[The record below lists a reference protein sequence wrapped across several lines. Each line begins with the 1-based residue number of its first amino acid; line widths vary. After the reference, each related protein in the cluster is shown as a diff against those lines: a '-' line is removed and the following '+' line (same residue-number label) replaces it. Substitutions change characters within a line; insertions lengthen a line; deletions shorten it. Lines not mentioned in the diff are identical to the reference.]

1 MEKALSEKAD
11 KAIELLRA
19 GERLALAMNP
29 EDGYYL
35 AFSGGKDSQVLYD
48 LAVQAGVKFKAW
60 YSVTGNDAPDNVYFI
75 RDYYPGVVF
84 VHPKEKFIKLVEK
97 KGMPTINKRFCCDR
111 LKERIGAGNVVLTGV
126 RAEESRKRAGYAQVM
141 IHSRRVEHQGTD
153 LGRDETWLEQ
163 TQHDCI
169 KGRDRVM
176 VYPLLEW
183 TAEDIWNY
191 IKALRLPVN
200 PLYEAC
206 GRVGCMFC
214 PFSSDAQL
222 DYYERHYPKFKKT
235 IIAALGKNLAKREQ
249 SPFRDAE
256 QLYRWWRSKKTV
268 ERFMAEE
275 EIREANQNPMN
286 M

>member
-1 MEKALSEKAD
+1 MAKVLLNKVDE
-11 KAIELLRA
+11 AIDLLRA
-19 GERLALAMNP
+19 GERLALSMNP

-48 LAVQAGVKFKAW
+48 LAVHAGVKFKAW

-75 RDYYPGVVF
+75 RENYPGVSF

-97 KGMPTINKRFCCDR
+97 KGMPTINRRFCCDR

-153 LGRDETWLEQ
+153 QGRNVSWLEQ
-163 TQHDCI
+163 TEHQCI
-169 KGRDRVM
+169 KGKDRVM
-176 VYPLLEW
+176 VHPLLEF

-191 IKALRLPVN
+191 IDMRRLPIN
-200 PLYEAC
+200 PLYEKC

-214 PFSSDAQL
+214 PFTSDAQL
-222 DYYERHYPKFKKT
+222 DFYEKRYPLFKKS
-235 IIAALGKNLAKREQ
+235 ILAALEKNLTRRKQ
-249 SPFRDAE
+249 SPFRNAA

-268 ERFMAEE
+268 EKFLSEE
-275 EIREANQNPMN
+275 N
-286 M
+286 MLAYASNKS

>member
-1 MEKALSEKAD
+1 MEQLLLDKVSE
-11 KAIELLRA
+11 AIGLLRA

-29 EDGYYL
+29 DDGYYL
-35 AFSGGKDSQVLYD
+35 AFSGGKDSQVLYG

-75 RDYYPGVVF
+75 RRNYPGVEF
-84 VHPKEKFIKLVEK
+84 IHPKEKFIKLVEK
-97 KGMPTINKRFCCDR
+97 KGMPTIDRRFCCER

-153 LGRDETWLEQ
+153 LGRDVEWLEQ

-191 IKALRLPVN
+191 IKALELPIN

-222 DYYERHYPKFKKT
+222 DYYERRYPHFKES
-235 IIAALGKNLAKREQ
+235 IIAALGRNLAKRGQ
-249 SPFRDAE
+249 SPFSNAA

-268 ERFMAEE
+268 ERFLAEE
-275 EIREANQNPMN
+275 SMK
-286 M
+286 

>member
-1 MEKALSEKAD
+1 MGELVLD
-11 KAIELLRA
+11 KVNRAIDLLRA

-48 LAVQAGVKFKAW
+48 LAVQADVKFKAW
-60 YSVTGNDAPDNVYFI
+60 YSVTGNDAPHNVYFI
-75 RDYYPGVVF
+75 RDYYPGVEF

-97 KGMPTINKRFCCDR
+97 KGMPTINRRFCCDR

-126 RAEESRKRAGYAQVM
+126 RAEESQKRAQYAEVM

-163 TQHDCI
+163 TEHNCI
-169 KGRDRVM
+169 KGKDRVM
-176 VYPLLEW
+176 VHPLLDF

-191 IKALRLPVN
+191 IKARHLPIN
-200 PLYEAC
+200 PLYKAC

-214 PFSSDAQL
+214 PFSSDAQI
-222 DYYERHYPKFKKT
+222 DFYERHYPHIKMAL
-235 IIAALGKNLAKREQ
+235 IAALEKNLARREHSQ
-249 SPFRDAE
+249 FRDAE

-268 ERFMAEE
+268 ERFLAEE
-275 EIREANQNPMN
+275 NGL
-286 M
+286 

>member
-1 MEKALSEKAD
+1 MEEALFDKVT
-11 KAIELLRA
+11 KAIKLLRA

-75 RDYYPGVVF
+75 RDYYPSVEF
-84 VHPKEKFIKLVEK
+84 YHPKKKFVKLVEE
-97 KGMPTINKRFCCDR
+97 KGMPTINRRYCCER

-126 RAEESRKRAGYAQVM
+126 RAEESRKRAEYAQVM
-141 IHSRRVEHQGTD
+141 IHSRRVEHQGTAP
-153 LGRDETWLEQ
+153 GRNVSWLEQ
-163 TQHDCI
+163 TEHDCI
-169 KGRDRVM
+169 KGQDRVM
-176 VYPLLEW
+176 VYPLLEF

-191 IKALRLPVN
+191 IDLHQLPVN
-200 PLYEAC
+200 PLYEVC

-222 DYYERHYPKFKKT
+222 DYYERHYPRFKKS
-235 IIAALGKNLAKREQ
+235 IIAALDKNMNHRAESRFSDAK
-249 SPFRDAE
+249 
-256 QLYRWWRSKKTV
+256 QLYRWWRSKKTID
-268 ERFMAEE
+268 RFLAEE
-275 EIREANQNPMN
+275 AVVYNS
-286 M
+286 

>member
-1 MEKALSEKAD
+1 MSDKVS
-11 KAIELLRA
+11 KAIDLLQA

-48 LAVQAGVKFKAW
+48 LAVRAGVRFKAW

-75 RDYYPGVVF
+75 RRNYPGVTF
-84 VHPKEKFIKLVEK
+84 VHPKEKFIKLVAK
-97 KGMPTINKRFCCDR
+97 KGMPTMDRRFCCDR

-153 LGRDETWLEQ
+153 LRRKKSWLEQ

-169 KGRDRVM
+169 KGKDRVM
-176 VYPLLEW
+176 VHPLLKF
-183 TAEDIWNY
+183 TAAEIWRY
-191 IKALRLPVN
+191 IREVDLPIN
-200 PLYEAC
+200 TLYEAC

-222 DYYERHYPKFKKT
+222 DYYERHYPRFKQS
-235 IIAALGKNLAKREQ
+235 IIAALGKNLDKRRQ
-249 SPFRDAE
+249 SPFRDAA
-256 QLYRWWRSKKTV
+256 QLYCWWRSKKTV
-268 ERFMAEE
+268 ERFMAEQKMLE
-275 EIREANQNPMN
+275 ENTMS
-286 M
+286 

>member
-1 MEKALSEKAD
+1 MDRELSEKVT
-11 KAIELLRA
+11 KAIGLLQA

-75 RDYYPGVVF
+75 RKRYPGVVF
-84 VHPKEKFIKLVEK
+84 VHPGEKFIKLVEK
-97 KGMPTINKRFCCDR
+97 KGMPTIDRRFCCDR

-126 RAEESRKRAGYAQVM
+126 RAQESRKRAGYARVM

-153 LGRDETWLEQ
+153 LRRKESWLEQ

-169 KGRDRVM
+169 KGKDRVM
-176 VYPLLEW
+176 VHPLLKF
-183 TAEDIWNY
+183 TSKDIWNY
-191 IKALRLPVN
+191 IDARRLPRN

-222 DYYERHYPKFKKT
+222 DYYERHYPRYKKS

-249 SPFRDAE
+249 SQFRDAE
-256 QLYRWWRSKKTV
+256 QLYRWWRSKKTA
-268 ERFMAEE
+268 EKFLAEE
-275 EIREANQNPMN
+275 KMLLENTMSADM
-286 M
+286 